1 MTSGSE
7 FKLGNSNGNSVD
19 LAKLKSG
26 VKRADFESDA
36 KMLQVFDAIDSN
48 SNQTL
53 DMNEVTVFT
62 ENMNTAAN
70 GDETITKKEAEQIF
84 KAQQE
89 RAKSQGEDAKKYD
102 IKAKELFGF
111 VNKFLEVS
119 ANSPVKSSVVDE
131 LGNQTLTYEDG
142 SQEILNKDGSKVLI
156 QIIDGKKLLRAVDK
170 EGNVTEDVYTDEE
183 SGESE
188 TLSYESGKLKSHV
201 LKNGNNTTFLGVE
214 DGFSN
219 GKPIKQI
226 IGQDT
231 EDQEIIEYNYT
242 SENVYT
248 RTSQKGDTTNVS
260 RFVNGELDSSVA
272 TQYKNGIKVQELA
285 VDGNGTK
292 TRRLF
297 DSSGKLKYDAVTTS
311 DGVTTESTYN
321 EAGRKLQSVMTSPDG
336 TIKAAKYD
344 GRGNTVV
351 VVQNG
356 ETFEQICQ
364 AFDRTKSELAHTNRG
379 TVHYNNG
386 QPYFLAGETIKVS
399 GEFAPDFR
407 GLQGRVSSK
416 QAQGQYAAQ
425 EQERVAQ
432 RLQGKELKEV
442 TVEQNYNNWTE
453 YARNLLRSELGKEP
467 SKEEYTN
474 KANDLM
480 MLNRGISVPKK
491 GMTIHT
497 TKTEAELRQERAVQA
512 QQRREAEEAAQNQAW
527 KARMKAQGS
536 EIANALYTELRK
548 TETRTVDSN
557 QNFQNALRRINSM
570 NVVETFKAYGRKSP
584 NESLAK
590 AISWEVTSTNKA
602 IRGAEG
608 HIFSS
613 LSARARQAGLP
624 AQHIQNFEQQAAIAM
639 NSNSADDLERI
650 MSDFVQAIENRE
662 NLSSREVQDVQ
673 ARTFSENSSRAVQ
686 TIDAVYNDAQ
696 QILQNHDETSGW
708 SSKAVHGL
716 RNFYDNYLPGSYL
729 SPDRMN
735 TEMEQYKKDLATLRQ
750 YSSAS
755 GSDLPR
761 FMTQGKKDPVTGL
774 PVKSNEDN
782 FKSAFHR
789 IYGVDY
795 DPVAVEAY
803 SKKRTQYQQAAAA
816 NAQETKFNADCSML
830 INGDGVLR
838 EETSAYATQTGA
850 TYTTT
855 TATKQQVYDRE
866 LKKFAAFAGQG
877 NAQEGMKGLNEL
889 MRKSGINPETASIDD
904 KYRFLSQQ
912 AKAISKGLHQ
922 NTQAATGGKKFDEIQ
937 REYNHSYAT
946 AFGTKN
952 DVQRRVTQYVDSVET
967 SSMILKSGVKIVG
980 GVVIGIAT
988 GGTGF
993 AAMATAAGA
1002 QTALSF
1008 AVDAGDLATSQRGG
1022 TVDQYLRI
1030 AGQSAVDG
1038 ISQVASGGASIVIK
1052 NTALPAASKILLDTA
1067 ANTVM
1072 DMGVEYINTGE
1083 VTLEST
1089 IISALASGVGNTISY
1104 APELRQE
1111 YRARQLSREL
1121 DAAIDATDL
1130 SSNQSIPWSAS
1141 EVEAINP
1148 EHSRYSVTVAA
1159 DEMGGVLTQDLGNGI
1174 RGIVDDP
1181 GHISVDVTSTQMR
1194 HAVADVA
1201 SLGIDTNSEFGRGL
1215 VKLENIQQA
1224 RTSYSPS
1231 SSGAPKF
1238 DGAKGDNVTPYGT
1251 FRRNQQVIA
1260 MGLQNDISLV
1270 QDCGT
1275 LSGKA
1280 YSKTDPVKD
1289 IDGWKFLSSDTA
1301 ENGFAARA
1309 YEKDGKIVIAFRG
1322 SDDAADLASD
1332 FRMMSGRTP
1341 EQLQNASAFV
1351 EKIKEQHPDA
1361 KIIVTGHSLGGS
1373 LTEMVASQYDD
1384 VLGITFDAVGTKGIV
1399 ENAGATLKDNHNTV
1413 NYIINGDVLSNAD
1426 THVGQVVLT
1435 DAVVQGGKT
1444 NSPHAIGNFM
1454 GNGNNSLVGVEQG
1467 IVARTIDANAG
1478 QTRLADLI
1486 SQSASGQVEIDER
1499 KFRGI
1504 ATQFEYDVNTLG
1516 ANLEALESQIESV
1529 ADVNQRA
1536 KLQSIIDDR
1545 RTAITQGTDIVGNS
1559 HTIRTMSGDEIN
1571 NVLAKDFGFTEPGF
1585 LGGNTPSAEIVV
1597 DKPTKLVRVFNDEN
1611 SFAKG
1616 SWLMPYDQ
1624 IVGKTPEE
1632 IKDFFALPNM
1642 PKYIVEVEV
1651 PEGTRLFT
1659 GLCNPL
1665 EGWGNG
1671 GGTQFFIAGDIKP
1684 KQYGQMRLIK
1694 GATN

>member
-1 MTSGSE
+1 MTNGSE
-7 FKLGNSNGNSVD
+7 FKLGNKNASNVD

-36 KMLQVFDAIDSN
+36 KMLKVFDAVDTN

-53 DMNEVTVFT
+53 DMNEVTVFVD
-62 ENMNTAAN
+62 NMKNAAN
-70 GDETITKKEAEQIF
+70 GDDTITNKETQQVF
-84 KAQQE
+84 QAQQE
-89 RAKSQGEDAKKYD
+89 RAKAQSEDAKKYD
-102 IKAKELFGF
+102 VKAKELFGF

-142 SQEILNKDGSKVLI
+142 SQEILNKDGSKVLV
-156 QIIDGKKLLRAVDK
+156 QIVDGKKLSRTMDK

-183 SGESE
+183 SGETE
-188 TLSYESGKLKSHV
+188 TLSYENGKLKSHV
-201 LKNGNNTTFLGVE
+201 LTNKAITTFLGVE
-214 DGFSN
+214 DGFSK

-226 IGQDT
+226 IGQGT
-231 EDQEIIEYNYT
+231 ENQETVEYDYT
-242 SENVYT
+242 SEDEYT
-248 RTSQKGDTTNVS
+248 RTSQKGDVTNVS

-285 VDGNGTK
+285 VDGNGTQ
-292 TRRLF
+292 TRKLF
-297 DSSGKLKYDAVTTS
+297 DSNGKLKYDAVTTS
-311 DGVTTESTYN
+311 EGATTESTYN
-321 EAGRKLQSVMTSPDG
+321 DSGRKLQSVMTSPDG
-336 TIKAAKYD
+336 TVKAAKYD

-364 AFDRTKSELAHTNRG
+364 TFDRTKSELAHTNRG

-407 GLQGRVSSK
+407 GLQGRVSSE
-416 QAQGQYAAQ
+416 QAKGQYAAQ
-425 EQERVAQ
+425 EQQRVAQ

-453 YARNLLRSELGKEP
+453 YARDLLRSELGKEP

-474 KANDLM
+474 KANDLI

-491 GMTIHT
+491 GMTIRT

-512 QQRREAEEAAQNQAW
+512 QQKRDAEEAVQNKAW
-527 KARMKAQGS
+527 KTRMEAQGS
-536 EIANALYTELRK
+536 EIADALYTELRK

-557 QNFQNALRRINSM
+557 QNFKNALSRINSM
-570 NVVETFKAYGRKSP
+570 NVVETFKAYSRKSP

-613 LSARARQAGLP
+613 LSARARQANVP

-662 NLSSREVQDVQ
+662 NLSSREVQDVR

-686 TIDAVYNDAQ
+686 TLDAVYNDAQ
-696 QILQNHDETSGW
+696 QILQNHNETSGW

-735 TEMEQYKKDLATLRQ
+735 TEMKQYKRDLDALRQ

-755 GSDLPR
+755 GSDLPS

-774 PVKSNEDN
+774 PVRSNEDN

-816 NAQETKFNADCSML
+816 NAQETKFNADCSKL
-830 INGDGVLR
+830 VKGDGILR
-838 EETSAYATQTGA
+838 EETSAHATQTGA
-850 TYTTT
+850 TYTVT
-855 TATKQQVYDRE
+855 TATKQQVYDKE
-866 LKKFAAFAGQG
+866 LKKFAAFVGQG
-877 NAQEGMKGLNEL
+877 NAKEGIKGLNEL

-912 AKAISKGLHQ
+912 AKVISRGLHQ
-922 NTQAATGGKKFDEIQ
+922 NTQSATGGKKFDEIQ
-937 REYNHSYAT
+937 REYDHSYAT

-967 SSMILKSGVKIVG
+967 GSMILKSGVKIVG

-988 GGTGF
+988 GGTGV
-993 AAMATAAGA
+993 AAMAVSAGA

-1008 AVDAGDLATSQRGG
+1008 TVDASDLATSQRGG
-1022 TVDQYLRI
+1022 TTDQYLRI

-1038 ISQVASGGASIVIK
+1038 LSQVASGGASLVIK
-1052 NTALPAASKILLDTA
+1052 NTALPTASKVLLNTASDTFI
-1067 ANTVM
+1067 

-1089 IISALASGVGNTISY
+1089 IISAVASGAGNTFSY

-1111 YRARQLSREL
+1111 YKARQLSKEL

-1130 SSNQSIPWSAS
+1130 SSNQGIPWSAAD
-1141 EVEAINP
+1141 VEAINP
-1148 EHSRYSVTVAA
+1148 EHSRHSVTVNA
-1159 DEMGGVLTQDLGNGI
+1159 DEMGGITTHDLGNGV

-1181 GHISVDVTSTQMR
+1181 GHIRVDVTSTQMR

-1231 SSGAPKF
+1231 ANGVPRYA
-1238 DGAKGDNVTPYGT
+1238 GTTADNVTPYGT

-1260 MGLQNDISLV
+1260 MGLQDDISLV
-1270 QDCGT
+1270 QDAAT

-1280 YSKTDPVKD
+1280 YSLKDPNKP
-1289 IDGWKFLSSDTA
+1289 INGWNFLSSSTA
-1301 ENGFAARA
+1301 ENGFAAKA
-1309 YEKDGKIVIAFRG
+1309 FEKDGKIVIAFRG

-1332 FRMMSGRTP
+1332 FRMMAGRTP

-1351 EKIKEQHPDA
+1351 AKIKEQHPDA

-1384 VLGITFDAVGTKGIV
+1384 VLGITFDAVGTKGVV
-1399 ENAGATLKDNHNTV
+1399 ENASTALKDNHNTV
-1413 NYIINGDVLSNAD
+1413 NYVINGDVLSNAD

-1435 DAVVQGGKT
+1435 DAVVQNGRV
-1444 NSPHAIGNFM
+1444 NSPHSIENFI
-1454 GNGNNSLVGVEQG
+1454 GNGNNSLAGVEQG
-1467 IVARTIDANAG
+1467 IVARTVSANAD

-1486 SQSASGQVEIDER
+1486 GQSADGSVTLDKKQ
-1499 KFRGI
+1499 FRGI
-1504 ATQFEYDVNTLG
+1504 ASQFEYDVNTLG
-1516 ANLEALESQIESV
+1516 ADLNALQSQISSV
-1529 ADVNQRA
+1529 ADPAQRA
-1536 KLQSIIDDR
+1536 QLQSMIDAR
-1545 RTAITQGTDIVGNS
+1545 RTAITQGTDIASNS
-1559 HTIRTMSGDEIN
+1559 HTVRAMSGDQIN
-1571 NVLAKDFGFTEPGF
+1571 EVLARDYGFTEPGF

-1624 IVGKTPEE
+1624 IIGKSPEE

-1651 PEGTRLFT
+1651 PAGTRMFT

-1671 GGTQFFIAGDIKP
+1671 GGTQFFIAGDVKP
-1684 KQYGQMRLIK
+1684 KQYGQMRLIQ
-1694 GATN
+1694 GAAN